1 MLCCTINKE
10 KDLEPGELAR
20 ELVNAITDKKGFDIA
35 MLDVRS
41 VSLLADY
48 FIICS
53 GDTER
58 QIKSLVDDIRERAED
73 SGFKP
78 LQIEGTP
85 ASGWMVLDYGS
96 IIAHVFLPAQRD
108 YYQLEELWSDAPL
121 VVRIQ

>member
-1 MLCCTINKE
+1 M
-10 KDLEPGELAR
+10 
-20 ELVNAITDKKGFDIA
+20 VNAITDKKGFDIIL
-35 MLDVRS
+35 LDVRP

-58 QIKSLVDDIRERAED
+58 QIKAIVDDIVERAKN
-73 SGFKP
+73 SGLKP

-96 IIAHVFLPAQRD
+96 IIAHVFLSVQRE

>member
-1 MLCCTINKE
+1 MLQVVISEE
-10 KDLEPGELAR
+10 KNLDSGELAR
-20 ELVNAITDKKGFDIA
+20 ELVNAIADKKGSDII

-58 QIKSLVDDIRERAED
+58 QVKAIFDNILESAQT
-73 SGFKP
+73 SGLKP
-78 LQIEGTP
+78 LQIEGAP
-85 ASGWMVLDYGS
+85 ASGWMLLDYGR
-96 IIAHVFLPAQRD
+96 IIVHVFLPAQRD
-108 YYQLEELWSDAPL
+108 YYQLEELWSDASL